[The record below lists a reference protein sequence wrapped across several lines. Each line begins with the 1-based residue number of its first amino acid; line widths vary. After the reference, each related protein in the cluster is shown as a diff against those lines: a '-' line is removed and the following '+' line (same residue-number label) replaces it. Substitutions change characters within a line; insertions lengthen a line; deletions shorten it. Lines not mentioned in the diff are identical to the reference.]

1 MKYVPH
7 MDATALNV
15 LKTITKRCREKN
27 ILVLY
32 SEVNEQPMKLM
43 TSMEVVYNVGVHC
56 FFESTE
62 GAINAANEIINSKVA
77 L

>member
-1 MKYVPH
+1 
-7 MDATALNV
+7 
-15 LKTITKRCREKN
+15 
-27 ILVLY
+27 
-32 SEVNEQPMKLM
+32 
-43 TSMEVVYNVGVHC
+43 MEVVYNVGVHC